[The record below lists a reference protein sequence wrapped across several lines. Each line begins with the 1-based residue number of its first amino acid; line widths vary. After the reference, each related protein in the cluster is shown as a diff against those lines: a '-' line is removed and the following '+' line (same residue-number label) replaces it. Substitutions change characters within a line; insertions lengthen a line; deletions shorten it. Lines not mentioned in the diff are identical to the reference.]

1 MGEYELWTQ
10 KQKEIRDEVVGSTG
24 IADLSS
30 EQLYN
35 LIDRTSIAVHQT
47 VARFERRLA
56 ALEKVTGI
64 TPDDRQGS

>member
-1 MGEYELWTQ
+1 MTEYELWTQ

-56 ALEKVTGI
+56 ALEKATGI

>member
-1 MGEYELWTQ
+1 MTEYELWEQTQ
-10 KQKEIRDEVVGSTG
+10 KKIRDEVVGSTG
-24 IADLSS
+24 IANLSS

-35 LIDRTSIAVHQT
+35 LIDKTSIAVHQT
-47 VARFERRLA
+47 VDRFERRLA